1 MGLWMHNYQKNIFNF
16 QHCAWHLLVQW
27 EQQEEKPKVWEV
39 LTDGK
44 GAVTEWLSLVG
55 LVKKVAPRHVDPDFV
70 VKSVCVVKNRIHLLP
85 KLRRDCL

>member
-1 MGLWMHNYQKNIFNF
+1 MY
-16 QHCAWHLLVQW
+16 LVL
-27 EQQEEKPKVWEV
+27 EV

>member
-1 MGLWMHNYQKNIFNF
+1 MHNYHKKGLFL

-27 EQQEEKPKVWEV
+27 EQQEEEQQVWEV

-44 GAVTEWLSLVG
+44 GAATEWLCRVG

-70 VKSVCVVKNRIHLLP
+70 VKSACVVKNRIHLL
-85 KLRRDCL
+85 

>member
-1 MGLWMHNYQKNIFNF
+1 M
-16 QHCAWHLLVQW
+16 
-27 EQQEEKPKVWEV
+27 EV
-39 LTDGK
+39 LSDEK
-44 GAVTEWLSLVG
+44 GAATEWLSLLG

>member
-1 MGLWMHNYQKNIFNF
+1 MNNYQKKILYF
-16 QHCAWHLLVQW
+16 QHYAWHLLVQW

-44 GAVTEWLSLVG
+44 GAVMEWLSLVG
-55 LVKKVAPRHVDPDFV
+55 LVTKVAPRHVDPDLV
-70 VKSVCVVKNRIHLLP
+70 MKSVCVVKNRINLLP